1 MTGRQ
6 AVNAGIVGKPSK
18 CQRCG
23 QPTIQVATE
32 PNGPIFVWEL
42 FPEPVR
48 IGEKLTGPFFERRG
62 EQYKERPML
71 NELHGYPIF
80 AAHHCEKPVRCKQ
93 CEQVHTTSIRPE
105 PEVKTKEG
113 RSA

>member
-1 MTGRQ
+1 MSDRQ

-32 PNGPIFVWEL
+32 APGPILVVEL

-62 EQYKERPML
+62 QEYKERPML
-71 NELHGYPIF
+71 RELRGYPIF
-80 AAHHCEKPVRCKQ
+80 AVHHCENPARCKW

-105 PEVKTKEG
+105 PEAKTKER